1 MNLENYKILK
11 LSNKEMIICEMSSE
25 TTDFYEVMN
34 PLKMDVLPKL
44 NKEGHIDEVLN
55 LKPWMQHLTEQK
67 YVSIN
72 KQHCILIVDASV
84 GLSKYYDHIIKKIDD
99 EWDEDDILTQDVDE
113 YDDLLMEAETD
124 SKLIH

>member
-25 TTDFYEVMN
+25 CTNFYEVMN

-44 NKEGHIDEVLN
+44 NKDGQINEVLN

-67 YVSIN
+67 YISIN

-84 GLSKYYDHIIKKIDD
+84 GLSKYYEHIIKKIDE

>member
-11 LSNKEMIICEMSSE
+11 LSDKEMIICEMSCETSE
-25 TTDFYEVMN
+25 HYEIIN
-34 PLKMDVLPKL
+34 PLKLSVHPKL
-44 NKEGHIDEVLN
+44 NKEGHVDEVLN

-67 YVSIN
+67 YININ
-72 KQHCILIVDASV
+72 KNHCILVVDASV
-84 GLSKYYDHIIKKIDD
+84 GLSKYYEHIIRKIDE
-99 EWDEDDILTQDVDE
+99 EWDEDDILSPDADE

>member
-25 TTDFYEVMN
+25 CTDFYEVMN

-44 NKEGHIDEVLN
+44 SKDGQVNEVLN
-55 LKPWMQHLTEQK
+55 LRPWMQHLTEQK
-67 YVSIN
+67 YVNIN

-84 GLSKYYDHIIKKIDD
+84 GLSKYYEHIIKKIDE

-113 YDDLLMEAETD
+113 YDGLLMEAETD